1 MANMKE
7 ITATILTQ
15 FPNAIPCRTDSMGNF
30 FAVPGEM
37 VDVEGV
43 PTQTYYAI
51 KASALMYK
59 PTKSNP
65 TVFDPTTAH
74 EAYEAHMA
82 KQAEKAS
89 KPKASKEPDPEKVA
103 AKERRV
109 AGLMEY
115 IQSTPNVEFT
125 SKDVFDALSEGVYAG
140 CLIMAVGTDLTA
152 IAKVDEKLVCR
163 TEKGKKY
170 WTYNA

>member
-1 MANMKE
+1 MKE

-30 FAVPGEM
+30 FAVPGEV

-43 PTQTYYAI
+43 PTQTYYAV

-59 PTKSNP
+59 PTKTNP
-65 TVFDPTTAH
+65 AFDPTTAH
-74 EAYEAHMA
+74 AAYEAHMA

-89 KPKASKEPDPEKVA
+89 KPKATKEPDPEKVA

-115 IQSTPNVEFT
+115 VQANPNVEFT
-125 SKDVFDALSEGVYAG
+125 SKDVFDALENSVYEG
-140 CLIMAVGTDLTA
+140 CLIMAVGTDLSNV
-152 IAKVDEKLVCR
+152 AKVDSNLVSR

-170 WTYNA
+170 WIYNN

>member
-15 FPNAIPCRTDSMGNF
+15 FPNAIPCRTESMGNF

-43 PTQTYYAI
+43 PTQTYYAV

-59 PTKSNP
+59 PTKTNP
-65 TVFDPTTAH
+65 AFDPTAAH

-89 KPKASKEPDPEKVA
+89 KPKVSKEPDPEKVA

-115 IQSTPNVEFT
+115 IQSNPNVEFT

-152 IAKVDEKLVCR
+152 IAQVDEKLVCR

>member
-1 MANMKE
+1 MNTMKE

-15 FPNAIPCRTDSMGNF
+15 FPEAIPCRTDSMGNF
-30 FAVPGEM
+30 FAIPCEV
-37 VDVEGV
+37 VDVDGV
-43 PTQTYYAI
+43 PTQTYCAV
-51 KASALMYK
+51 KASTLLFK
-59 PTKSNP
+59 PTKTNP
-65 TVFDPTTAH
+65 AFDPTTAH

-89 KPKASKEPDPEKVA
+89 KPKATKEIDPAKVE

-115 IQSTPNVEFT
+115 MQANAGVEMT
-125 SKDVFDALSEGVYAG
+125 SKDIFDVLSASVYAD
-140 CLIMAVGTDLTA
+140 CLIMAVGTDLVA
-152 IAKVDEKLVCR
+152 ISKVDEKLTYR

>member
-15 FPNAIPCRTDSMGNF
+15 FPNAIPCRTESMGNF
-30 FAVPGEM
+30 FAIPGEM

-43 PTQTYYAI
+43 PTQTYYAV

-59 PTKSNP
+59 PTKANP
-65 TVFDPTTAH
+65 AFDPITAH
-74 EAYEAHMA
+74 EAYEAHKA

-89 KPKASKEPDPEKVA
+89 KPKASKAPDPEKVA

-115 IQSTPNVEFT
+115 VQANPNVEFT
-125 SKDVFDALSEGVYAG
+125 SKDVFDALENSVYEG
-140 CLIMAVGTDLTA
+140 CLIMAVGTDLNA
-152 IAKVDEKLVCR
+152 MAEVDENLVYR

>member
-30 FAVPGEM
+30 FAIPGEVID
-37 VDVEGV
+37 VDGV
-43 PTQTYYAI
+43 PTQSYYAV

-59 PTKSNP
+59 PTKTNP
-65 TVFDPTTAH
+65 AFDPNTAH
-74 EAYEAHMA
+74 AAYETHMA

-89 KPKASKEPDPEKVA
+89 KPKATKEVDPEKVA

-115 IQSTPNVEFT
+115 VQANAGIEFT
-125 SKDVFDALSEGVYAG
+125 SKEVYDTLADSVYAG
-140 CLIMAVGTDLTA
+140 CLIMAVGTDLVA
-152 IAKVDEKLVCR
+152 ISKVDENLVCR